1 MIELIAHTPPD
12 ANIPSKKTPKIGLTS
27 KRLTQGDQIKL
38 IRNPTQV
45 DVHITQ
51 DINPDMNLQ
60 IPLNGINSFS
70 PKVLIH
76 NLCSLKI
83 DP

>member
-12 ANIPSKKTPKIGLTS
+12 ANIPSKKTPNIGLTS

-38 IRNPTQV
+38 IRNPIQV

-60 IPLNGINSFS
+60 IPLNGIDLFS
-70 PKVLIH
+70 PKVLIN

>member
-51 DINPDMNLQ
+51 DIIPDINLP
-60 IPLNGINSFS
+60 IPLNGINLVS
-70 PKVLIH
+70 PQVLI
-76 NLCSLKI
+76 NSLGSLKI